1 MSFRV
6 WLAVAVLAA
15 LHVAALG
22 AGWLAPA
29 LPEAQFREHALAP
42 PSAQFW
48 LGTDALGRD
57 QFSRLLHGARI
68 SLFSGIG
75 AALLAAI
82 IGGALGLAA
91 GLRGGWLDRAVMQAA
106 EIFLSLPWTYAL
118 LALRAALPLDA
129 SPAAVLAGMLGL
141 LAVVGWARPARLVR
155 GIALSVRERHYVAAA
170 RSFGA
175 GPVYLLRRHILPAV
189 RPALAEFVC
198 LAAPQFV
205 AAEVTL
211 SFLGLGLQE
220 PAASWGTMLAAY
232 TRYETMTAA
241 PWMAAPAVALAVTAL
256 CYYGV
261 FGSVRQPR
269 PGGISS

>member
-1 MSFRV
+1 MKRSAT
-6 WLAVAVLAA
+6 LSIAVLLA
-15 LHVAALG
+15 LHVAVLC

-29 LPEAQFREHALAP
+29 LPEVQHRDSPLAP

-57 QFSRLLHGARI
+57 QLSRLLHGGRI

-75 AALLAAI
+75 AALLSAAI
-82 IGGALGLAA
+82 GGVLGLAA
-91 GLRGGWLDRAVMQAA
+91 GFRGGWLDRTVMQAA
-106 EIFLSLPWTYAL
+106 EVFMSLPWTYML
-118 LALRAALPLDA
+118 LAVRAALPLDA

-155 GIALSVRERHYVAAA
+155 GIAMSARERHYVAAA
-170 RSFGA
+170 RGFGA
-175 GPVYLLRRHILPAV
+175 GPWYLLRRHILPDV
-189 RPALAEFVC
+189 QPALSEFVC

-232 TRYETMTAA
+232 TRFEVMTTA
-241 PWMAAPAVALAVTAL
+241 PWMASPAVVLALTAL
-256 CYYGV
+256 CYHGV
-261 FGSVRQPR
+261 FGSVRRDR
-269 PGGISS
+269 PGGTLS